1 MTLIWHVLDWRA
13 CRKGSIRLKW
23 RSQSKTKLVW
33 SSISGRTSSTKA
45 KGKQKFESN
54 EWTSSFFNQTVQHW
68 RRHRNWSYHF
78 NVALRITLCN
88 SLFRCSALLVDL
100 NDRQIYIEMRIDQTL
115 SFIVLVFLEPSQLF
129 HCHEHA
135 VLRSLKT
142 IHLKI
147 FHQSNHQK
155 THSKRQYK
163 IKFTS
168 GS

>member
-1 MTLIWHVLDWRA
+1 M
-13 CRKGSIRLKW
+13 
-23 RSQSKTKLVW
+23 
-33 SSISGRTSSTKA
+33 SGPAASSTRR
-45 KGKQKFESN
+45 SN
-54 EWTSSFFNQTVQHW
+54 IGVDTGTD
-68 RRHRNWSYHF
+68 
-78 NVALRITLCN
+78 LITLMLH
-88 SLFRCSALLVDL
+88 STLLVDL
-100 NDRQIYIEMRIDQTL
+100 NDRQIYIEMRIDQTIL
-115 SFIVLVFLEPSQLF
+115 FIVLVFLEQSQFF

-168 GS
+168 GPFITISG